1 MDQLIGITIA
11 PITIAPMASGVT
23 HVMVSQTLCSALVL
37 VATVNTSAI
46 AADVTN
52 QATTDGW
59 EPSVETGQ
67 MSSEFRAL
75 ASALSS
81 GNEAMQSFHGSWSEL
96 EDNKDNLNPPIPGLE
111 CYIDRILSYV
121 SCYSPTVGTETGAD
135 RLFQLMVD
143 ELQAALPSTRW
154 VGINQKPGVD
164 SIRSYL
170 YQDQKSY
177 AHIDV
182 DIVPRIDPQGISS
195 YMISIFAW
203 TD

>member
-1 MDQLIGITIA
+1 MTIA
-11 PITIAPMASGVT
+11 SWHDHCSDDIGVC
-23 HVMVSQTLCSALVL
+23 HMMSSESLWAALVL
-37 VATVNTSAI
+37 VTAVNTSAV
-46 AADVTN
+46 AGDVTN
-52 QATTDGW
+52 PATADDSQA
-59 EPSVETGQ
+59 SIET
-67 MSSEFRAL
+67 SSELRAL
-75 ASALSS
+75 VGALSS
-81 GNEAMQSFHGSWSEL
+81 GSEAMQPFHGLRSEH
-96 EDNKDNLNPPIPGLE
+96 EDNKDDLNPAIPGLE
-111 CYIDRILSYV
+111 CYIDRIFNYV
-121 SCYSPTVGTETGAD
+121 SCYSPTIGTETGAD

-154 VGINQKPGVD
+154 VGMNQKPGVD

>member
-1 MDQLIGITIA
+1 MMGSEALW
-11 PITIAPMASGVT
+11 P
-23 HVMVSQTLCSALVL
+23 ALVL
-37 VATVNTSAI
+37 VTTINTSAV
-46 AADVTN
+46 AGDFTN
-52 QATTDGW
+52 QATTGGSQ
-59 EPSVETGQ
+59 PSIENGQ
-67 MSSEFRAL
+67 ISSELSAV
-75 ASALSS
+75 AVALSS
-81 GNEAMQSFHGSWSEL
+81 GREAMQSFHGLRNEH
-96 EDNKDNLNPPIPGLE
+96 EDNKDDLNPAIPGLE

-121 SCYSPTVGTETGAD
+121 SCYSPTIGTETGANS
-135 RLFQLMVD
+135 LFQLMVD

-154 VGINQKPGVD
+154 VGMNQKPGVD

>member
-1 MDQLIGITIA
+1 MTGSEALWA
-11 PITIAPMASGVT
+11 A
-23 HVMVSQTLCSALVL
+23 LALVT
-37 VATVNTSAI
+37 AISTSAV
-46 AADVTN
+46 AGDVTN
-52 QATTDGW
+52 ITTADVSQ
-59 EPSVETGQ
+59 PSIETDQ
-67 MSSEFRAL
+67 MSSELRAL

-81 GNEAMQSFHGSWSEL
+81 GREAMQSFHGSRSEH
-96 EDNKDNLNPPIPGLE
+96 EDNKDDLNPAIPGLE
-111 CYIDRILSYV
+111 CYIDRIFSYV
-121 SCYSPTVGTETGAD
+121 SCYSPTIGTETGANS
-135 RLFQLMVD
+135 LFQLMVD

-154 VGINQKPGVD
+154 VGINQKPGID

-195 YMISIFAW
+195 YMISVFAW

>member
-1 MDQLIGITIA
+1 MTIA
-11 PITIAPMASGVT
+11 LTLLDVT
-23 HVMVSQTLCSALVL
+23 HTMGSEAFWLTLVL
-37 VATVNTSAI
+37 VAAVSNPAV
-46 AADVTN
+46 AGDATN
-52 QATTDGW
+52 QATAVGSQ
-59 EPSVETGQ
+59 PSIETVQISG
-67 MSSEFRAL
+67 EFSAI
-75 ASALSS
+75 AGALSL
-81 GNEAMQSFHGSWSEL
+81 GREAMQSFHGSWSEL
-96 EDNKDNLNPPIPGLE
+96 EDNKDTLNPPIPGLE

-121 SCYSPTVGTETGAD
+121 SCYSPTIGTETGAD

-154 VGINQKPGVD
+154 VGMNQKTGVD